1 MPVSELIMKGLELMV
16 LGMGIV
22 FTFLILLVFT
32 MKGMSRMALSLD
44 QGEPQTT
51 SPSMPPATTT
61 GNAESDEQLIA
72 VISAAINRFRGTP
85 R

>member
-32 MKGMSRMALSLD
+32 MKGMSRLALSLD
-44 QGEPQTT
+44 QGEPQAT
-51 SPSMPPATTT
+51 PRHMPPAVTAGDT
-61 GNAESDEQLIA
+61 ESNEQLIA
-72 VISAAINRFRGTP
+72 VISAAIHRFRGTP